1 MVGYPCLLIT
11 VLLLLFCVVCVPET
25 VFPLRFP
32 APSAVGPS
40 ASVACSSR
48 AIFRG
53 NLQSVARSA
62 THPDVFRLRGG
73 SKDAIEIDSAELARQ
88 REERKKAKAEEKLKK
103 KLAKEARA
111 ECTAGGASGGV
122 VGPTGDTE
130 GASGDT
136 AASCGGPEVSYTT
149 AGGLPEAHFGNL
161 RLVQSRDQDA
171 LPQSHLDTLRS
182 LNSLAGF
189 DVGQPVWVR
198 ARVQNVRFKGNSCFL
213 VLRDGTDTLQAT
225 LFKSADVYILQK
237 ITRGDMMQ

>member
-1 MVGYPCLLIT
+1 
-11 VLLLLFCVVCVPET
+11 
-25 VFPLRFP
+25 
-32 APSAVGPS
+32 VGPS

-48 AIFRG
+48 SDLNAAIFRG
-53 NLQSVARSA
+53 DLQSVARSA
-62 THPDVFRLRGG
+62 THPDVLRLRGG
-73 SKDAIEIDSAELARQ
+73 SNDAIEIDSAELARQ

-111 ECTAGGASGGV
+111 ECTAGASGGV

-130 GASGDT
+130 GASGEN
-136 AASCGGPEVSYTT
+136 AASCGGPEVSYAT

-161 RLVQSRDQDA
+161 RLVQSREQDT

-225 LFKSADVYILQK
+225 LFKSADVYHSLK
-237 ITRGDMMQ
+237 NNTRRYDAMMQYSIIYVLLYRMYTAYQRT

>member
-1 MVGYPCLLIT
+1 
-11 VLLLLFCVVCVPET
+11 
-25 VFPLRFP
+25 
-32 APSAVGPS
+32 
-40 ASVACSSR
+40 
-48 AIFRG
+48 
-53 NLQSVARSA
+53 
-62 THPDVFRLRGG
+62 VFRLRGG